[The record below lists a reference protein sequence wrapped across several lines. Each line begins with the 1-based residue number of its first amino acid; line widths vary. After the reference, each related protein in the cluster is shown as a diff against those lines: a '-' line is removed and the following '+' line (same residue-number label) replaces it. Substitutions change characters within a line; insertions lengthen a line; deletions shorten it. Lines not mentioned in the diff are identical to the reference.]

1 MVCFGAGTNMAFTIG
16 LIYSFGVLL
25 PVFMDYFK
33 ESRERTAWIG
43 SLSVAFAFAAGPLA
57 GSLINRFGCRV
68 VSMTGCLTCALSLTV
83 ASFAKSLLILY
94 VCYSFLGFGGGCV
107 FLSSV
112 VIVRKSFDKRQSIA
126 LGISS
131 AGQGLGT
138 MVLSQV
144 IQSLVTAVRWRNTL
158 RILAGSLFLNSL
170 SGLLY
175 DPKIE
180 TASTSEMV
188 PSGEAGQTG
197 QRPSSKRFTFHF
209 SVWKVPGFLVLAAS
223 GPMIMFGRA
232 ANYVH
237 LVKYSE
243 DLGMSTEASARLVL
257 FMGINIVIGRI
268 ACGFLCSIKWL
279 SNWYVLQG
287 VVLVMGVSMM
297 LLTLA
302 HSYEALVAYAFIY
315 GFGDGGLATVFNI
328 QAVTCVDQARAA
340 SAFGYLL
347 LIASLSSLV
356 GPPVTGLIADKGSY
370 GPAFLVA
377 GGLFIMGSLIPFVML
392 CVKTTE
398 RNGEESLND
407 ETITGSVQELQER
420 TNPDEVR
427 ITESVKRKRN
437 SLSEECLLV
446 STV

>member
-1 MVCFGAGTNMAFTIG
+1 
-16 LIYSFGVLL
+16 
-25 PVFMDYFK
+25 
-33 ESRERTAWIG
+33 
-43 SLSVAFAFAAGPLA
+43 
-57 GSLINRFGCRV
+57 
-68 VSMTGCLTCALSLTV
+68 MTGCLTCALSLTV

-112 VIVRKSFDKRQSIA
+112 VIVQKSFDKRQSIA

-237 LVKYSE
+237 LV
-243 DLGMSTEASARLVL
+243 
-257 FMGINIVIGRI
+257 
-268 ACGFLCSIKWL
+268 
-279 SNWYVLQG
+279 
-287 VVLVMGVSMM
+287 
-297 LLTLA
+297 
-302 HSYEALVAYAFIY
+302 
-315 GFGDGGLATVFNI
+315 
-328 QAVTCVDQARAA
+328 
-340 SAFGYLL
+340 
-347 LIASLSSLV
+347 
-356 GPPVTGLIADKGSY
+356 
-370 GPAFLVA
+370 
-377 GGLFIMGSLIPFVML
+377 
-392 CVKTTE
+392 
-398 RNGEESLND
+398 RNLH
-407 ETITGSVQELQER
+407 
-420 TNPDEVR
+420 
-427 ITESVKRKRN
+427 
-437 SLSEECLLV
+437 
-446 STV
+446 